1 MTPLRPARRA
11 GPAALPLLI
20 AVVLVAAGCA
30 APATTASTSEAK
42 AGDVAP
48 PLSGTTLDGAPFD
61 LSSFRGRP
69 AIVNFWASWCVPCRD
84 EFPLFKAAASK
95 YSADGL
101 TIVGTVFNDDEVA
114 ARAFATKAGATW
126 PSLIDPDGAHA
137 RDWRVVAPPQT
148 YFIGRDGKI
157 VSRQIGQLTSA
168 DFDRQLAAILK

>member
-1 MTPLRPARRA
+1 MTPPRRDRRVR
-11 GPAALPLLI
+11 PAALPLVI
-20 AVVLVAAGCA
+20 VVALVLAACA
-30 APATTASTSEAK
+30 APTTTASTSEARV
-42 AGDVAP
+42 GDVAP
-48 PLSGTTLDGAPFD
+48 PLSGTTLDGASFD
-61 LSSFRGRP
+61 LASFRGRP

-101 TIVGTVFNDDEVA
+101 TIVGTVFNDDDVA
-114 ARAFATKAGATW
+114 ARTFAGSIGASW

-148 YFIGRDGKI
+148 YFIGRDGRI
-157 VSRQIGQLTSA
+157 VSRQIGQLTAA